1 MHHLLLDER
10 RSGTVSVM
18 INQLLLQQ
26 VILGWLKRRLG
37 TSYRSIWS
45 ISRLFLIIASI
56 TGRTSWGRG
65 KEKWLVP
72 QHMTKIRKEL
82 SIYLRNGL
90 ACAYYVIPWSLTG
103 SPAPLAPLNLNELWG
118 DWLGVGGTKGSL
130 SSSWFL
136 SGYQYPLPSRFAS
149 AMLKTTCV
157 EIDRHEHEVIYDL
170 SLEHFVEVNN
180 DMFQRTRTINWTD
193 TKHI

>member
-1 MHHLLLDER
+1 
-10 RSGTVSVM
+10 
-18 INQLLLQQ
+18 
-26 VILGWLKRRLG
+26 
-37 TSYRSIWS
+37 
-45 ISRLFLIIASI
+45 
-56 TGRTSWGRG
+56 
-65 KEKWLVP
+65 
-72 QHMTKIRKEL
+72 MTKIRRQL
-82 SIYLRNGL
+82 SIYLRNCL

-170 SLEHFVEVNN
+170 SLEHFVEFNN
-180 DMFQRTRTINWTD
+180 DMFQQTRTINWTD
-193 TKHI
+193 TKHILLLREQLIIKILSHTSPINSLEPTLS